1 MDRPNES
8 QLLAF
13 ARVMANLVAADGR
26 VQPEEREELERVIQG
41 VGLSPDDER
50 VASMLEAEL
59 KSPSPLA
66 EIAKDVEEKEL
77 RGLLLRMMAE
87 LACVDGEV
95 AAEERA
101 KVCEAATL
109 FGFEPAI
116 ADELVTWV
124 LDSIAVEKRE
134 QDLMSRLMK

>member
-26 VQPEEREELERVIQG
+26 VEPEEREELERVLQG

-50 VASMLEAEL
+50 VLSALEAEF

-66 EIAKDVEEKEL
+66 EIAKDVEDKEL

-87 LACVDGEV
+87 LACADGTV
-95 AAEERA
+95 APEERA
-101 KVCEAATL
+101 KVGEAATL
-109 FGFEPAI
+109 FGFEPGI
-116 ADELVTWV
+116 ADDLVSWV
-124 LDSIAVEKRE
+124 LDSIAIEKRE
-134 QDLMSRLMK
+134 QELLR